1 MENDKSNFPTSHPTN
16 IKIEDTFF
24 QCFVKNASIY
34 KYREEI
40 FLNKLI
46 HKQEKL
52 HKNYQRF
59 YEHIK
64 KTKTIKS
71 TFDVKKRHLSA
82 SNQINCQTYFHKGDH
97 VRKITLLERKN
108 IIFSI

>member
-1 MENDKSNFPTSHPTN
+1 MENNKSNFPTSHPTN

-40 FLNKLI
+40 FLDRLI

-52 HKNYQRF
+52 YKNHQRF
-59 YEHIK
+59 YEHVK
-64 KTKTIKS
+64 KTKTIK
-71 TFDVKKRHLSA
+71 TFDVKKRHLST
-82 SNQINCQTYFHKGDH
+82 SNQINCQTYFCFHNGDH
-97 VRKITLLERKN
+97 VRKIILLENKK
-108 IIFSI
+108 I